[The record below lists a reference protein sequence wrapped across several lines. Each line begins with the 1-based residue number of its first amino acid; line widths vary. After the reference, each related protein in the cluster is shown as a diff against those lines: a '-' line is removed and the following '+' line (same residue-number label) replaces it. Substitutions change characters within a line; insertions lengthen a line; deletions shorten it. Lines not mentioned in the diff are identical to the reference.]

1 MRDTLVILGIV
12 MGGAAV
18 FLTAPRSPM
27 EAVFGGIAV
36 LLLLTAILF

>member
-18 FLTAPRSPM
+18 FLTAPFSRL
-27 EAVFGGIAV
+27 EALFVGIAV